1 VIGTGRPEPV
11 VTERSA
17 AFWTG
22 GAQGELRIAR
32 CQHCGWYAHPPLP
45 VCPRCRRMEIRA
57 EPVSGMGTVW
67 SSTVNR
73 YRFNPSIEPPYVV
86 ALVELV
92 EQPGLRLLTN
102 VVGCDPDDVR
112 IGMPVHVV
120 FERAGDAFVPVFT
133 P

>member
-1 VIGTGRPEPV
+1 VIGIGRPEPT
-11 VTERSA
+11 VTDRSA
-17 AFWTG
+17 AFWAG
-22 GAQGELRIAR
+22 GAEGELRIAR
-32 CQHCGWYAHPPLP
+32 CQHCGWYTHPPLP

-67 SSTVNR
+67 SFTVNR
-73 YRFNPSIEPPYVV
+73 YRFTPSIEPPYVV

-102 VVGCDPDDVR
+102 VVGCHPDDVH

>member
-1 VIGTGRPEPV
+1 VIDTGRPEPT

-22 GAQGELRIAR
+22 GAEGELRIAR
-32 CQHCGWYAHPPLP
+32 CQNCGWYAHSPLP
-45 VCPRCRRMEIRA
+45 VCPRCRRVEIRA
-57 EPVSGMGTVW
+57 EPVSGKGTVW
-67 SSTVNR
+67 SFTVNR
-73 YRFNPSIEPPYVV
+73 YPFSPIEPPYVV

-92 EQPGLRLLTN
+92 EQAGLRLLTN

-120 FERAGDAFVPVFT
+120 FARVGDAFVPVFT